1 MDMIRS
7 NTLRPLPSWRR
18 CVIAFPSVL
27 LVVMA
32 CTKAPDKLPDNTLT
46 DQEKAD
52 GWVLLFDG
60 KTTDGWRKFNETTL
74 PDGWVVENGLL
85 KSLGTG
91 GDTGG
96 DIVYAGR
103 TFANFEL
110 TAEWKLSPG
119 GNSGIF
125 YHVIEGKQYAAQYE
139 TGPEYQVIDDLGFP
153 DPLEKWQQVAADYA
167 MYEPDSGKIVKP
179 AGEWNTSRIV
189 FTPEKAEY
197 FLNGQRTLSFV
208 PWSNDWNAR
217 KASGKWGDYP
227 DYGTARDGLIGLQDH
242 GSVIYYKNIKVRPL

>member
-1 MDMIRS
+1 
-7 NTLRPLPSWRR
+7 
-18 CVIAFPSVL
+18 
-27 LVVMA
+27 MA
-32 CTKAPDKLPDNTLT
+32 CSKAPDIVPDNTLT
-46 DQEKAD
+46 DQEKSD

-60 KTTDGWRKFNETTL
+60 KTTDGWRKFNEDSIPT
-74 PDGWVVENGLL
+74 GWVVENGLL
-85 KSLGTG
+85 KSLGRG

-96 DIVYAGR
+96 DIIWTGR

-125 YHVIEGKQYAAQYE
+125 YHVVEGKQYAAQYE

-189 FTPEKAEY
+189 FTPEKVEY
-197 FLNGQRTLSFV
+197 YLNGKMTVSFV
-208 PWSNDWNAR
+208 PWSDDWHKR
-217 KASGKWGDYP
+217 KAEGKWKDYP
-227 DYGTARDGLIGLQDH
+227 DYGVAKDGYFGLQDH
-242 GSVIYYKNIKVRPL
+242 GSVIYYKNVKVKPL